1 MEGVLQGIQSLIE
14 IALSSYEEIGRRVG
28 PLREVLHSMK
38 AYAASASM
46 LLEGQIFKHPK
57 EEMTEE
63 PTKEP
68 KKRPQMEP
76 KKSSV
81 HQMEPKKRPRD
92 KEHMKNT
99 SIGMRTKE
107 LARKSHLD
115 STKWGK
121 GKL

>member
-1 MEGVLQGIQSLIE
+1 
-14 IALSSYEEIGRRVG
+14 
-28 PLREVLHSMK
+28 MK
-38 AYAASASM
+38 ASAASASM

-81 HQMEPKKRPRD
+81 HQMDPKKRPLQ
-92 KEHMKNT
+92 KEHNKNT
-99 SIGMRTKE
+99 PIGMRTKE